1 MNEEPIVATD
11 AAGSGAS
18 GPGEELIVELGDA
31 AALTLGGGGRG
42 SENKRRVYG

>member
-11 AAGSGAS
+11 AAGGGAS
-18 GPGEELIVELGDA
+18 GLGEELLVEVGNA
-31 AALTLGGGGRG
+31 AELTLGGGGRG